1 MSRQGNRY
9 LLECVTTTRLPIQF
23 QCERGL
29 PLRCE
34 GNVGIPFQTKQGKRP
49 SGRDQWGERTQIK
62 LCQETCCSSRVRPLC
77 VEHFE
82 LNQGCK
88 VPFRNT
94 RGNGGILL
102 RCCSVKGS
110 HLAMPGEPRGFSRVG
125 QNSPVTTVTSGSLSC
140 SPGKSNLHSSCEGE
154 LGFALE

>member
-1 MSRQGNRY
+1 MSGQGNRCLSECGTTHEASSRVSSESS
-9 LLECVTTTRLPIQF
+9 LL
-23 QCERGL
+23 
-29 PLRCE
+29 LRCD
-34 GNVGIPFQTKQGKRP
+34 GKVGIPFQTKQGKRP

-62 LCQETCCSSRVRPLC
+62 LDQETCCSSRVRPLC

-140 SPGKSNLHSSCEGE
+140 CPREVQSPFE
-154 LGFALE
+154 L

>member
-1 MSRQGNRY
+1 MDREIGVFRNMARPMM
-9 LLECVTTTRLPIQF
+9 LHLEF
-23 QCERGL
+23 QCETGL
-29 PLRCE
+29 LLRC
-34 GNVGIPFQTKQGKRP
+34 NRKVGIPFQTKQGKRP
-49 SGRDQWGERTQIK
+49 SGRDHWGERTQIK

-88 VPFRNT
+88 VPFQNT

-125 QNSPVTTVTSGSLSC
+125 QNSPVMTVTSGSLSC